1 MVKWSFSGLKD
12 FVNCPRQYNE
22 VKIKQNYTKG
32 VTQQMQYGTDV
43 HRALEEY
50 VRDSKPLPDFYA
62 RFKKT
67 VDALKEIPG
76 ERFIEYKMA
85 LREDKTACD
94 FGADDYWVRG
104 IVDLMIIDGDTA
116 FVTDYKTGSAKYPDP
131 KQLMLMALMT
141 FVHFPNVKHVKGG
154 LIFLMHNAFVTED
167 YLRHN
172 VANYWAKFA
181 PDIMRLKM
189 ALERDVWTPN
199 PTPLCGW
206 CPVKT
211 CEFYKER

>member
-22 VKIKQNYTKG
+22 VKVKQNYTKG
-32 VTQQMQYGTDV
+32 VTEQMRYGTDV
-43 HRALEEY
+43 HKALEEY
-50 VRDSKPLPDFYA
+50 VRDGTPLPDFYT

-76 ERFIEYKMA
+76 EQYVEYKMA
-85 LREDKTACD
+85 LREDKSPCD
-94 FGADDYWVRG
+94 FTAPDYWVRG

-116 FVTDYKTGSAKYPDP
+116 FVTDYKTGSAKYPDS

-141 FVHFPNVKHVKGG
+141 FAHFPEVKHVKGA
-154 LIFLMHNAFVTED
+154 LVFLLNNAFVTED
-167 YLRHN
+167 YSRAK
-172 VANYWAKFA
+172 ANSYWARFA
-181 PDIMRLKM
+181 PDVMRLKM
-189 ALERDVWTPN
+189 AIDTDVWTPN

-206 CPVKT
+206 CPVTT
-211 CEFYKER
+211 CQFHKER